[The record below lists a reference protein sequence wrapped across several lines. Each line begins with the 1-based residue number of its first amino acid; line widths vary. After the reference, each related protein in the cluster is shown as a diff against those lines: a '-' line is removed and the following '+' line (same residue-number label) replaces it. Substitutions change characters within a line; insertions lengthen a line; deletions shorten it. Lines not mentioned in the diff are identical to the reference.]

1 MRSGAAAARRPM
13 AAERSAAVGS
23 APAKPSARS
32 AAASRSSVTGCSVK
46 EAGACGPAAGWRSA
60 RVCPGAGMR
69 TSTTCSA
76 TREDS
81 RPPPVSPRA
90 SVKRLTSR
98 VPVRS
103 SPGRSADGSAGTA
116 PEPSASSGA
125 GVSSPPTVPP
135 SSLTR

>member
-1 MRSGAAAARRPM
+1 MAAAR
-13 AAERSAAVGS
+13 SASVGS
-23 APAKPSARS
+23 APAKPSACS
-32 AAASRSSVTGCSVK
+32 AAARRSSVTGCSVK
-46 EAGACGPAAGWRSA
+46 EDGACGPAAGCRIA
-60 RVCPGAGMR
+60 RLCPAAGIR

-76 TREDS
+76 SREDS
-81 RPPPVSPRA
+81 RPPPVSPRP

-103 SPGRSADGSAGTA
+103 SPGSSADGSAGTA
-116 PEPSASSGA
+116 PEPPASSGA